1 MHFSTNI
8 LSQKSLYGNYFA
20 SVPSLWKAAYY
31 SSYKDNMIYWTYPL
45 LIDI

>member
-31 SSYKDNMIYWTYPL
+31 STYKDNVIDWTSL
-45 LIDI
+45 FLIDI